1 MQWPKVIERYIGDK
15 PRAIDTLVTWLGGLM
30 VAVLPFLQHWLIW
43 FPDRDNRRYIYGDFI
58 EHFGPRSYIY
68 QAIID
73 GRLPLWDPYKETGL
87 PTLDYLFDFFNPL
100 ILSINLFFLEDGLM
114 RSHAAQMNMVLH
126 YSIGGL
132 GAYLW
137 VKSLGMGRT
146 AAVVMGVFWSSCG
159 FMLIKSAGHDTMIH
173 TTAWAP
179 YMFLF
184 LDKARRTGSLAASG
198 WAGVFLA
205 MVFLGGHPQIF
216 YYFSLMLLIYGIY
229 YAVVFCRLK
238 GVETAWQIMWR
249 TFAPMALMALLFA
262 SPQILHSLGS
272 LLGGGLARVYPMG
285 DLGDLVL
292 TGKGHSEFRYL
303 PYFLL
308 PRLERG
314 YMETYLYAGVLPLIF
329 GAVAVY
335 YLHRKEEG
343 YWKAVLITGL
353 VLMMGN
359 SMGLHKVL
367 IDLLPGYV
375 YFRCVSRYMMLVH
388 IAIGMLAAYG
398 VHWLLSSPH
407 APQIH
412 TVRRGLRILAAILA
426 LVLLSALALNHFG
439 ISGLVQHDSHYVLNA
454 FSAALV
460 LVGAVWLILQR
471 VAQNRRGPGLRL
483 FIVLVVI
490 LDLGFFHWPLT
501 AIERHDFYPDPSRV
515 TQKEEDLARQ
525 MQKTVNNQPVRYHL
539 RDEFIKPSV
548 AYKHGLLVG
557 DSKLGYLN
565 RIFSRPFWEL
575 RWRTNDNPRFIDLL
589 GVGYIE
595 PKKDVLKS
603 FRTSWKLVRGSQ
615 SAIDLQKPTRLRKI
629 AIDAN
634 APFTDGLKPGE
645 TIAWLALARNH
656 KIVAKRPLRWGKE
669 ISGARVSLDLPA
681 EFTADEILLSS
692 SHPRA
697 LVDINKV
704 WLNDQPAA
712 DRVRYEPADMKLCKN
727 LRALPL
733 AFFVQRAAV
742 MEPDPEYLDALTS
755 VDPSRCVLF
764 RKAPA
769 GYQLPGEPTA
779 DAGGKTEMVS
789 FEPQRVELKVKARN
803 TGYVV
808 MSQTASFGWTARLDG
823 NKVPIYRA
831 YGFLCTVQVPP
842 GDHTLVFSYD
852 EPLVKAGLVLMVLS
866 FIGLIF
872 FSVWCRRIPWCRGY
886 KKG

>member
-1 MQWPKVIERYIGDK
+1 MHWPKVIERYIGDK
-15 PRAIDTLVTWLGGLM
+15 PRTIDTLVTWLGGLM

-68 QAIID
+68 QAIIE

-100 ILSINLFFLEDGLM
+100 ILSINLLFLEDGLM

-159 FMLIKSAGHDTMIH
+159 FMLIKSAGHDIIIH

-179 YMFLF
+179 YMFMF

-198 WAGVFLA
+198 WAGVFYA
-205 MVFLGGHPQIF
+205 MVFMGGHPQIF
-216 YYFSLMLLIYGIY
+216 YLFSIMLLVYGVY

-249 TFAPMALMALLFA
+249 TFAPMGLMALLFA
-262 SPQILHSLGS
+262 SPQILHTLGS
-272 LLGGGLARVYPMG
+272 LLGDGLARVHPMG
-285 DLGDLVL
+285 DLGDLVF
-292 TGKGHSEFRYL
+292 TEKGHSEFRYL

-308 PRLERG
+308 PHLERG
-314 YMETYLYAGVLPLIF
+314 FIETYVYAGVLPLIF
-329 GAVAVY
+329 GAIAVY
-335 YLHRKEEG
+335 YLRFKEEG

-353 VLMMGN
+353 VFMMGN
-359 SMGLHKVL
+359 ALGLHKVF

-375 YFRCVSRYMMLVH
+375 NFRGSARYVMLVH
-388 IAIGMLAAYG
+388 IAIGMLAAYA
-398 VHWLLSSPH
+398 VNWVLSSPQP
-407 APQIH
+407 PQMTIARKA
-412 TVRRGLRILAAILA
+412 VKLLAAMLAMLLLFTLA
-426 LVLLSALALNHFG
+426 LHHFHFDG
-439 ISGLVQHDSHYVLNA
+439 VEEKDSFLVLNSV
-454 FSAALV
+454 SAAL
-460 LVGAVWLILQR
+460 LMVGAVWLILQR
-471 VAQNRRGPGLRL
+471 VARNRRGPALRFMIAL
-483 FIVLVVI
+483 LVI
-490 LDLGFFHWPLT
+490 LDLGFFHLPLT
-501 AIERHDFYPDPSRV
+501 AYERHDFYPDPSRV
-515 TQKEEDLARQ
+515 TPKEHNLAESLQKA
-525 MQKTVNNQPVRYHL
+525 VNNQPVRFYL
-539 RDEFIKPSV
+539 PDKFIKPAV
-548 AYKHGLLVG
+548 AYKHKLLVSG
-557 DSKLGYLN
+557 TELNYLN
-565 RIFSRPFWEL
+565 RILSLPYWEI
-575 RWRTNDNPRFIDLL
+575 RWRMPENPRFIDLW
-589 GVGYIE
+589 GARYIGC
-595 PKKDVLKS
+595 KKDELKS

-615 SAIDLQKPTRLRKI
+615 SAIDLQKPTRLKKI

-697 LVDINKV
+697 LVDIDKV

-742 MEPDPEYLDALTS
+742 MEPDPEYRDALTS

-764 RKAPA
+764 REAPA
-769 GYQLPGEPTA
+769 GYRLSGEPTA

-789 FEPQRVELKVKARN
+789 FEPQKVELKVKARN
-803 TGYVV
+803 AGYVV
-808 MSQTASFGWTARLDG
+808 MSQTASFGWSARLDG